1 MTWIIK
7 ENLQG
12 DLDKIEIGIREIIL
26 RLSIIDPLPGFKGAL
41 VNCLIL
47 LFHKAF
53 SNRGNFIFTANSS
66 QSTNIPQ
73 QQTLLAGTNGGGVI
87 WRNPNWFLNV
97 VGSMWET
104 GVGEVGYLGHWQT
117 TPALSAIKDCGVNA
131 STKHRTG
138 TIAFLLNHYERMSPS
153 GAPFFK
159 CDPSIGGAQ
168 KCWQPEYCTQWSI
181 HRTFSFNLSL
191 QKEIRDSAICF
202 NEGLIDLL

>member
-1 MTWIIK
+1 M
-7 ENLQG
+7 Q
-12 DLDKIEIGIREIIL
+12 
-26 RLSIIDPLPGFKGAL
+26 
-41 VNCLIL
+41 
-47 LFHKAF
+47 AF
-53 SNRGNFIFTANSS
+53 SNRSNYTFTANSS
-66 QSTNIPQ
+66 QSTNIPRR
-73 QQTLLAGTNGGGVI
+73 QTLLAGTNGGGVI

-97 VGSMWET
+97 VGSMRET

-138 TIAFLLNHYERMSPS
+138 TIAFLLNHYERMSLS

-159 CDPSIGGAQ
+159 CDHSIGGAQ

-181 HRTFSFNLSL
+181 YRTFSFNLSL
-191 QKEIRDSAICF
+191 QKEIRDNAICL